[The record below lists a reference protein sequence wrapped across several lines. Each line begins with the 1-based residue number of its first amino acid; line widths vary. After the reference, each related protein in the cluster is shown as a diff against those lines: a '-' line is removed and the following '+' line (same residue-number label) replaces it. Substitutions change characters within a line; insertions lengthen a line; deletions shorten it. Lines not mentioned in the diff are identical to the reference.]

1 MWGEHQL
8 VTLALVSTHHI
19 ATRGLGVGLAQRGP
33 LMLLSQQQCPSSS
46 LPASRDGGRKECGW
60 QRGQLWAV
68 STPSAGRWTFQQ
80 QLGWLDLDLEVPMSH
95 YGHIG
100 SLLTPEGMTFP
111 TVTSPPASVHQTL
124 LGLDPPTSPPPFPT
138 KLLITHSTP
147 DTPATGHSWDIPN
160 TCPPQGLCTSC

>member
-1 MWGEHQL
+1 M
-8 VTLALVSTHHI
+8 LVSTHHI
-19 ATRGLGVGLAQRGP
+19 LSRSLGVGP
-33 LMLLSQQQCPSSS
+33 TLMTPLSQQSGWCGGESMGSRWDHSGQSPRPS
-46 LPASRDGGRKECGW
+46 P
-60 QRGQLWAV
+60 
-68 STPSAGRWTFQQ
+68 GRWTFQQ

-138 KLLITHSTP
+138 MLLITHSTP